1 MGTLLLIVVL
11 GIGALVM
18 SSFLFA
24 DNGQEDF
31 RFVKKNMNHDDFF
44 RKVKANAHRIR

>member
-1 MGTLLLIVVL
+1 MGTLLLIIVL

-18 SSFLFA
+18 SSFLFV
-24 DNGQEDF
+24 DNNQEDF
-31 RFVKKNMNHDDFF
+31 GFMKKNLSHDDFF

>member
-1 MGTLLLIVVL
+1 MGTLLLIIVL
-11 GIGALVM
+11 GIGALIM
-18 SSFLFA
+18 SSFLVV

-31 RFVKKNMNHDDFF
+31 GFIKKNVNHDDFF